1 MEKITVS
8 VARPYDVIV
17 ERGGAAMAGELIGE
31 VKSPC
36 RVLLVSDDN
45 VYPIYGEKVT
55 ESLSRAGFKV
65 SSFVIE
71 HGEASKNPAVLFSI
85 LEKAAEESIT
95 RSDLFVALGGGVVG
109 DITGL
114 SAALFLRGV
123 DYVGIPTSLLSMV
136 DSSVG
141 GKTAVDL
148 PSGKNLVGAFHQPI
162 RVICDPDTLATL
174 PEYYFADGSAEVV
187 KYGMI
192 ADSEILSMIVS
203 SGVEN
208 NIEELIL
215 RSVKIKRDI
224 VERDE
229 FDRGD
234 RKLLNFGHT
243 VGHAVEIAAEFS
255 VSHGRGV
262 AYGMTAITAAAEKLG
277 LASGCS
283 GILKK
288 ALEAAGLDNSLPPY
302 SGDELIDTM
311 LRDKKR
317 EGDSITLVIPSEP
330 GKCVLHGLP
339 VSQLRELLFGEGR
352 A

>member
-17 ERGGAAMAGELIGE
+17 ERGAAVRAGELISE
-31 VKSPC
+31 VKKPC

-45 VYPIYGEKVT
+45 VYPIYGGTVT
-55 ESLSRAGFKV
+55 ESLSRVGFTV
-65 SSFVIE
+65 SSFVFE
-71 HGEASKNPAVLFSI
+71 HGEASKNPSVLFSI
-85 LEKAAEESIT
+85 LEAAAKESIT

-114 SAALFLRGV
+114 SAALYLRGV
-123 DYVGIPTSLLSMV
+123 DYVGIPTSLLCMV

-148 PSGKNLVGAFHQPI
+148 PAGKNLVGAFHQPI
-162 RVICDPDTLATL
+162 RVICDPDTLETL
-174 PEYYFADGSAEVV
+174 PEYYLTDGAAEVV

-192 ADSEILSMIVS
+192 ADSDILSMIVS
-203 SGVEN
+203 SGVES

-243 VGHAVEIAAEFS
+243 VGHAVEIAADFS

-277 LASGCS
+277 LAKDCS
-283 GILKK
+283 EILKK
-288 ALEAAGLDNSLPPY
+288 ALEAAGLDSSLPPY
-302 SGDELIDTM
+302 SGSELIDTM
-311 LRDKKR
+311 QRDKKR
-317 EGDSITLVIPSEP
+317 EGDTITLVIPSVP
-330 GKCVLHGLP
+330 GECRLQAFP
-339 VSQLRELLFGEGR
+339 VSQLGELLFGEVR
-352 A
+352 P